1 LLTINIV
8 ASNNLEFS
16 SKCTIR
22 LLTAVFDER
31 ISFSWDGDNE
41 KKAVSEAEAAA
52 EHNNNAMTVSNPAI
66 KPADEARSV
75 VVIFNKI
82 NA

>member
-1 LLTINIV
+1 MV
-8 ASNNLEFS
+8 VSNNLEFS

-22 LLTAVFDER
+22 LLTVVFDER
-31 ISFSWDGDNE
+31 ISLSWEGDSE

-52 EHNNNAMTVSNPAI
+52 EHNNNRIIVSNPAI
-66 KPADEARSV
+66 RPAEEARSV
-75 VVIFNKI
+75 VVIFNKK